1 VPVLHGLVGHR
12 RAWMLVCQAVII
24 LGLLAISTVNP
35 AANLPLMAAIAVIVG
50 FATAT
55 QDIVIDAW
63 RIEVVDT
70 DRQGQMAVAVQWGYR
85 GAMIMA
91 GAVPLLL
98 AERFGWN
105 ISYLAMAGAMVDRR
119 DLDPAG
125 PARGG
130 PRHPADPHRRRQ
142 PAQGLGDRS
151 SGCAPG
157 DPAGRRPA
165 GRLGP
170 VGRRQ
175 PAVQGRR
182 RRRPG
187 RSLEGQAQRR
197 LAAVGRRAGR
207 PGGDRRRRLADPQGP
222 RPSPASICR
231 RRSTRR

>member
-1 VPVLHGLVGHR
+1 
-12 RAWMLVCQAVII
+12 MLVCQAVII

-105 ISYLAMAGAMVDRR
+105 ISYLAMAGAMLIGVISTLAAPREEAHASGRSTPTASTSPRR
-119 DLDPAG
+119 W
-125 PARGG
+125 
-130 PRHPADPHRRRQ
+130 
-142 PAQGLGDRS
+142 RS
-151 SGCAPG
+151 SSGWRG
-157 DPAGRRPA
+157 W
-165 GRLGP
+165 
-170 VGRRQ
+170 
-175 PAVQGRR
+175 
-182 RRRPG
+182 
-187 RSLEGQAQRR
+187 RS
-197 LAAVGRRAGR
+197 
-207 PGGDRRRRLADPQGP
+207 
-222 RPSPASICR
+222 C
-231 RRSTRR
+231 